1 MMLTC
6 LQKND
11 VFTVNDTSKGNG
23 ALTYG
28 IGLITAD
35 EVVLGG
41 GWSLLDLSLK
51 NYHYYLYTG
60 RNYWIFSPEYFND
73 RTLVHIVDTG
83 CNVYGSNHIEH
94 TNGVRPVLNLSPE
107 VLNNGDG
114 TMSSPFHP

>member
-35 EVVLGG
+35 EVVLGC

-60 RNYWIFSPEYFND
+60 RNYWIFSP
-73 RTLVHIVDTG
+73 
-83 CNVYGSNHIEH
+83 
-94 TNGVRPVLNLSPE
+94 
-107 VLNNGDG
+107 
-114 TMSSPFHP
+114 

>member
-11 VFTVNDTSKGNG
+11 AFTVNDTFKGNG

-51 NYHYYLYTG
+51 NYHYYLYTVQVEII
-60 RNYWIFSPEYFND
+60 RFFPLNIS
-73 RTLVHIVDTG
+73 TT
-83 CNVYGSNHIEH
+83 
-94 TNGVRPVLNLSPE
+94 VLWRI
-107 VLNNGDG
+107 
-114 TMSSPFHP
+114 